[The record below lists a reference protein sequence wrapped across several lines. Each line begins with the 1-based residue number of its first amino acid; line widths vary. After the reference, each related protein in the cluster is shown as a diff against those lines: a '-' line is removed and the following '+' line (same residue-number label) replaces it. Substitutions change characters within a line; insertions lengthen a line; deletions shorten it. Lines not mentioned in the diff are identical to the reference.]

1 MLKKQLITLLQSVIY
16 KNLAHSSWAW
26 STSKITSG
34 LVLAIQTN
42 VCSNKLFKILMCTSL
57 FFNTS
62 KNES

>member
-1 MLKKQLITLLQSVIY
+1 MLKIQPITLLQSLIY

-34 LVLAIQTN
+34 LVLAIQIN
-42 VCSNKLFKILMCTSL
+42 VYSNKLFKTLMCTGL

-62 KNES
+62 KTES